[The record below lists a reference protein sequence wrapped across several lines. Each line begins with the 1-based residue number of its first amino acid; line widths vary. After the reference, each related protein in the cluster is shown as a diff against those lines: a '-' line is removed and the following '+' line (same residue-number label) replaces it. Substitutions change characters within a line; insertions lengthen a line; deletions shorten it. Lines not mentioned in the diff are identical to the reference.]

1 MILLKYG
8 GLNLVDL
15 ESSIKSL
22 RLAWL
27 GRLFAEGSSPWK
39 AFVNY
44 LLEDFGG
51 RFLFK
56 CNYDANEYNI
66 NSVFYNEL
74 LQWWADL
81 RADFSTKPPISECI
95 IWNSKNIKIDGKTIY
110 YPHYVK
116 AGILICK
123 HMLFNMNNLE
133 SYNSARREGL
143 KNTNFVVWTG
153 IRQAIPPELRT
164 LEVNVNKVV
173 SL

>member
-1 MILLKYG
+1 MLYIYSQYCLLQSNLSSNLTTSLTIFLWKGPDKIARLATINDSKYG

-44 LLEDFGG
+44 LLKDFGG

-56 CNYDANEYNI
+56 CNYDVDGYNI
-66 NSVFYNEL
+66 NSIFYKEL

-81 RADFSTKPPISECI
+81 SVDFSTKPPISECI
-95 IWNSKNIKIDGKTIY
+95 IWNNKSMKI
-110 YPHYVK
+110 
-116 AGILICK
+116 L
-123 HMLFNMNNLE
+123 
-133 SYNSARREGL
+133 RR
-143 KNTNFVVWTG
+143 
-153 IRQAIPPELRT
+153 
-164 LEVNVNKVV
+164 
-173 SL
+173 